1 MGSHKLYPASSTQTL
16 RNQRSSSWSSTC
28 SSETTSSSTLHYAT
42 TNTNMGDLS
51 ERSSKNDLFATEEG
65 GDDTEVL
72 FSGDD
77 AKLTQFSAF
86 RFKDFDFPPP
96 EGNQIK
102 EALVARGTLQVYKML
117 GKERAAFIRC
127 GSFVQPILPKL
138 RVWRTQNN
146 QFILPQPLPEKYW
159 KIVLPDTAEYMDLEL
174 ILDETC
180 FYRNLVPPPPP
191 SSGESDSELTSDEP
205 DLTNDRTASTNDDDD
220 HNDPY
225 SSSASTLDRI
235 LDNFEDS
242 DAASLEGPYLKDDNL
257 PPKMIEHQP
266 FEEECDDDATES
278 PDSLTSASTGSTET
292 ATAVVTDNNASSS
305 YLAPSSRYLHHHPLV
320 PLATRNNIISSTVPL
335 KFRPM
340 DDDWLEI
347 TGSQIPSYSYPSP
360 ATSAYISWASQITG
374 DLVSGSSNYISDKM
388 DKMTLYSTS
397 YLPRLTASHPQS
409 HWAKHEHPRKS
420 YIDEEHSQLTHF
432 PDFYQ
437 QAVTVSGYMGWKL
450 WSNVLSPWGRKS
462 R

>member
-1 MGSHKLYPASSTQTL
+1 MGGHNLYPASSTQTL

-28 SSETTSSSTLHYAT
+28 SSETTSSSTLHCAA
-42 TNTNMGDLS
+42 TNMNTGGLS
-51 ERSSKNDLFATEEG
+51 ERSSKNDLFATEES

-96 EGNQIK
+96 DGNQIK

-127 GSFVQPILPKL
+127 GAFVQPILPKL

-159 KIVLPDTAEYMDLEL
+159 KIVLPATSEYMDLEL

-191 SSGESDSELTSDEP
+191 SSDESDSELTSDEP
-205 DLTNDRTASTNDDDD
+205 DLTNDRTVSTTNDDDDD

-242 DAASLEGPYLKDDNL
+242 DAASLDGPYLKHDNL
-257 PPKMIEHQP
+257 PPKIIEHQP
-266 FEEECDDDATES
+266 FD
-278 PDSLTSASTGSTET
+278 GMRQ
-292 ATAVVTDNNASSS
+292 N
-305 YLAPSSRYLHHHPLV
+305 
-320 PLATRNNIISSTVPL
+320 
-335 KFRPM
+335 
-340 DDDWLEI
+340 
-347 TGSQIPSYSYPSP
+347 
-360 ATSAYISWASQITG
+360 
-374 DLVSGSSNYISDKM
+374 
-388 DKMTLYSTS
+388 
-397 YLPRLTASHPQS
+397 PQS
-409 HWAKHEHPRKS
+409 R
-420 YIDEEHSQLTHF
+420 
-432 PDFYQ
+432 
-437 QAVTVSGYMGWKL
+437 
-450 WSNVLSPWGRKS
+450 
-462 R
+462 